1 MRFDGC
7 AAAAVAALLAAGRAR
22 IARGAGFSSA
32 PGLKG
37 LMRNKRPLACL
48 VLTFALA
55 LGGAAPAET
64 AKSKAKASAV
74 AAAPAP
80 QCARGN
86 YPGDPVCAW
95 EDDGRN
101 LPTPSARA
109 VRREIPD
116 DVVIND
122 AVSVGSADPI
132 AMAKPPMQS
141 PNRYPT
147 RKKEPVGGGAA
158 VNYKF

>member
-1 MRFDGC
+1 
-7 AAAAVAALLAAGRAR
+7 
-22 IARGAGFSSA
+22 
-32 PGLKG
+32 
-37 LMRNKRPLACL
+37 MRNKRPVAGLA
-48 VLTFALA
+48 LTLALA

-64 AKSKAKASAV
+64 AKSKAKAPAV

-95 EDDGRN
+95 EDDGQT

-109 VRREIPD
+109 VRREISD

-122 AVSVGSADPI
+122 SVSVGSADPI
-132 AMAKPPMQS
+132 AMAKPPVQS
-141 PNRYPT
+141 PNPYPT